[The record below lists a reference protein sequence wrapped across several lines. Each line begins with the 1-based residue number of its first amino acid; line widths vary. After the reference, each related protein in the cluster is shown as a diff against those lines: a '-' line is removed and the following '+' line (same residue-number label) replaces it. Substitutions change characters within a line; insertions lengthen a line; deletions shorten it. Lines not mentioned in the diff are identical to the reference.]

1 MREFHHCNS
10 RLWAIR
16 GSFVLYDAKGSLASN
31 AMKLPYLLL
40 VKDLMNDRL
49 AGHFVIIDM
58 T

>member
-1 MREFHHCNS
+1 M
-10 RLWAIR
+10 
-16 GSFVLYDAKGSLASN
+16 LYDAKGSLASN